1 MLDDA
6 LFFLD
11 YLTKAAFSAFFFLGR
26 TISNQLFFIVLPS
39 MLTKISFWSS
49 KDNLFCLNFLML
61 VIVAMRSVLREKC
74 IYNNQLWG
82 CVIQY
87 KALSCESK

>member
-1 MLDDA
+1 
-6 LFFLD
+6 
-11 YLTKAAFSAFFFLGR
+11 
-26 TISNQLFFIVLPS
+26 
-39 MLTKISFWSS
+39 MLTKISFSSS

-61 VIVAMRSVLREKC
+61 AIVAMRSVLRERC

-87 KALSCESK
+87 KGLSCESK